1 MIRTTIAGV
10 CKPMAQYGRS
20 ATDHRSGK
28 RPMNIRTLCLG
39 ILSFGDAT
47 GYEIKKM
54 AEEGLFSHFIEASFG
69 SIYPAL
75 TKMTEEGLLSCRA
88 EAQEGKP
95 DKKVYSI
102 TAEGQDAL
110 RQALTVFPR
119 KDKFKSE
126 FLFIMLLSAHV
137 DQDHVAEVLRRR
149 AAELEEELEMIRAC
163 SECASLPGARFVNG
177 YGQTV
182 IEAAHTYVTQN
193 INFDRGNAD
202 AYRAVPAEAA
212 E

>member
-1 MIRTTIAGV
+1 
-10 CKPMAQYGRS
+10 
-20 ATDHRSGK
+20 
-28 RPMNIRTLCLG
+28 MNIRTLCLG
-39 ILSFGDAT
+39 ILSFEDAT

-75 TKMTEEGLLSCRA
+75 TKMTEEGLLTCRS
-88 EAQEGKP
+88 EVQDRKP

-102 TAEGQDAL
+102 TEEGRKAL
-110 RQALTVFPR
+110 REALTVFPR

-126 FLFIMLLSAHV
+126 FLFIMLLSEHV
-137 DQDHVAEVLRRR
+137 DQAHVSAVLNQR
-149 AAELEEELEMIRAC
+149 AAELEEELEMIRSC

-177 YGQTV
+177 YGRAV
-182 IEAAHTYVTQN
+182 IGAARDYVAGNLEFECGPAEEDEAAGRR
-193 INFDRGNAD
+193 I
-202 AYRAVPAEAA
+202 PAEAA

>member
-1 MIRTTIAGV
+1 
-10 CKPMAQYGRS
+10 
-20 ATDHRSGK
+20 
-28 RPMNIRTLCLG
+28 MNIKTLCLG
-39 ILSFGDAT
+39 ILTFGDAT

-75 TKMTEEGLLSCRA
+75 TKMTEEDLLTCRS
-88 EAQEGKP
+88 ETQDGRP

-102 TAEGQDAL
+102 TEQGRDAL

-126 FLFIMLLSAHV
+126 FLFIMLLSGHLDQAHV
-137 DQDHVAEVLRRR
+137 SAVLKRR
-149 AAELEEELEMIRAC
+149 AEELGEELDMIKAC
-163 SECASLPGARFVNG
+163 SEHVSMPGARFVNG
-177 YGQTV
+177 YGRAV
-182 IEAAHTYVTQN
+182 IGAAHDYVA
-193 INFDRGNAD
+193 GNLKIEGGPDGEQEMAGQS
-202 AYRAVPAEAA
+202 VPAEAA

>member
-1 MIRTTIAGV
+1 
-10 CKPMAQYGRS
+10 
-20 ATDHRSGK
+20 
-28 RPMNIRTLCLG
+28 MNIRTLCLG

-102 TAEGQDAL
+102 TAAGQDAL

-137 DQDHVAEVLRRR
+137 DQDHVSEVLRRR

-177 YGQTV
+177 YGQAV
-182 IEAAHTYVTQN
+182 VEAAHNYVTQN
-193 INFDRGNAD
+193 VTFDRGNAD